1 MILRHK
7 TLTAIITESLILVA
21 EVANGMLFHE
31 MSILVV
37 VINGMCLLT
46 YRTKRK
52 ILIQQLPK
60 LNEQVE

>member
-7 TLTAIITESLILVA
+7 TLTAIIIESLILVA

-31 MSILVV
+31 MSILIV
-37 VINGMCLLT
+37 VINGICLLT

>member
-7 TLTAIITESLILVA
+7 TLTAIITEILILVA

-31 MSILVV
+31 MSILIV

>member
-1 MILRHK
+1 MILGHK

-21 EVANGMLFHE
+21 EMANGMLFHE
-31 MSILVV
+31 MSILIV

>member
-1 MILRHK
+1 MILGHK
-7 TLTAIITESLILVA
+7 TLITIITESLILVA
-21 EVANGMLFHE
+21 EVASGMLFHE
-31 MSILVV
+31 MSILIV

>member
-1 MILRHK
+1 
-7 TLTAIITESLILVA
+7 
-21 EVANGMLFHE
+21 
-31 MSILVV
+31 MSILIV

>member
-21 EVANGMLFHE
+21 EVATGMLFHE
-31 MSILVV
+31 MSILIV

>member
-31 MSILVV
+31 MSILIV
-37 VINGMCLLT
+37 VINCMCLLT

>member
-31 MSILVV
+31 MSILIV

-46 YRTKRK
+46 YRTKEK
-52 ILIQQLPK
+52 S
-60 LNEQVE
+60 